1 MPANVTVMKGLKGN
15 FNMHRVAIAAG
26 GTGGHIFPGIAIA
39 RELQKQLVECE
50 IIFIGSQD
58 GIENQIVKENGYD
71 CIPTNVQ
78 KLYRFFTLRNILF
91 PYYMLKSIS
100 EVQNIYKK
108 FNVSI
113 FIGCGGFVSGT
124 AGYAAKLERIPI
136 FLQEQNSYPGL
147 STRFIA
153 PYARRIYLGN
163 QKATDYLKCCTNQI
177 CYTGNPIRTLKKTSR
192 ENALEILGLRNKR
205 TVFIYGG
212 SLGSTP
218 INNAVITILEKL
230 LHNNF
235 QVIFQTGKRDYTR
248 IFELYGKNRNI
259 VIKPFFDDIDIAYSA
274 SDLVVCRAGAISLS
288 EVAYF
293 GIPAIIIPFPWAAG
307 NHQVKNAESFGIKKA
322 AIVIEEKNLTPEILL
337 NEIGNIL
344 NNKMKYENMAHAMK
358 SLAKPHA
365 TQDIVSDIINTLGI
379 EC

>member
-1 MPANVTVMKGLKGN
+1 
-15 FNMHRVAIAAG
+15 MHRIAIAAG

-39 RELQKQLVECE
+39 RELQKQLGECE
-50 IIFIGSQD
+50 ILFIGSKD
-58 GIENQIVKENGYD
+58 GIENKIVKENGFD

-78 KLYRFFTLRNILF
+78 KLYRFFTLKNILF
-91 PYYMLKSIS
+91 PYYMLKSIV
-100 EVQNIYKK
+100 ETQNIYKK
-108 FNVSI
+108 FNISI

-124 AGYAAKLERIPI
+124 AGYAAKLQRIPI

-163 QKATDYLKCCTNQI
+163 QKATEYLKCCKKQI
-177 CYTGNPIRTLKKTSR
+177 CYTGNPIRKLEKTSR
-192 ENALEILGLRNKR
+192 EKALEILGLRNKK

-218 INNAVITILEKL
+218 INNAVLSILEKL
-230 LHNNF
+230 LHNDF
-235 QVIFQTGKRDYTR
+235 QVIFQTGKRDFSR
-248 IFELYGKNRNI
+248 IFELFGENRNLI
-259 VIKPFFDDIDIAYSA
+259 IKPFFDDIDIAYSA

-307 NHQVKNAESFGIKKA
+307 NHQVKNAESFGARNA
-322 AIVIEEKNLTPEILL
+322 AVVIEEKNLSPEILL
-337 NEIGNIL
+337 NKIVNIL
-344 NNKMKYENMAHAMK
+344 NDLEKYENMAQAMK
-358 SLAKPHA
+358 SLAKPQA
-365 TQDIVSDIINTLGI
+365 TQDIVSDIIHTFSVGS
-379 EC
+379 